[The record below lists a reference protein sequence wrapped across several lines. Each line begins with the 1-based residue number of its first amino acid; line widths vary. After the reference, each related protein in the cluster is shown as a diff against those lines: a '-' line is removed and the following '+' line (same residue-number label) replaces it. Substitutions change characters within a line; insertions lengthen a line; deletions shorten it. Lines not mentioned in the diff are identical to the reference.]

1 MVCGNFILP
10 EPASYVFFYAVFN
23 LRKLLY
29 IVFSNQ
35 DFVNGSVIVHYPS
48 RICGMCCG
56 YQGKRSITAWDKRQP
71 RNLVRDPSVHWC
83 LLSVPCGYW
92 ALTVFL
98 RGFVLRLLC
107 SSCAVTKR
115 YWCPAEIA
123 PKGPAGKTN
132 CGSKEKAIT
141 EFFQILYTEQ
151 WPNNP
156 VERND
161 TQTLIVSS

>member
-1 MVCGNFILP
+1 
-10 EPASYVFFYAVFN
+10 
-23 LRKLLY
+23 
-29 IVFSNQ
+29 
-35 DFVNGSVIVHYPS
+35 
-48 RICGMCCG
+48 MCCG

-141 EFFQILYTEQ
+141 EFSINPLYWTVTKQPSRKE
-151 WPNNP
+151 WYSNLNSFKLTTIGRYISPFFHSVFYRI
-156 VERND
+156 VEYGGLPYSNLPLHKCR
-161 TQTLIVSS
+161 QCE